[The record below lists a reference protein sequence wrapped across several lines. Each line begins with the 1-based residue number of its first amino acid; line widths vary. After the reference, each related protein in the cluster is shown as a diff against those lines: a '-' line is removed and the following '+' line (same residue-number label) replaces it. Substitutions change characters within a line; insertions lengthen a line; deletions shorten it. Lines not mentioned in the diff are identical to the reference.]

1 MMSGFK
7 KIEQKL
13 HQFTRK
19 YYTSEL
25 IKGSILFLSLGC
37 LYFFFTLFL
46 EYFLWLKTTAR
57 TLLFWFFLG
66 VELFLLI
73 RFIVLPLFK
82 LIGLRAG
89 ITATQSSKIIGRHFP
104 EVQDK
109 LLNVLQLK
117 QSANKSDLL
126 AASIDQK
133 THELQSVPFVK
144 AVDLSQNKKFLKFAV
159 IPGLIWLVTF
169 FSGNK
174 EVFTA
179 SLERI
184 VNHRKSYIPP
194 APFSFSLAEEKL
206 QVVQG
211 KSITVFIDVKG
222 KVLPVDPKIHFEN
235 QHYYLQKSS
244 NATFSYTFSDV
255 QKTVDFYVEAN
266 GVQSQK
272 YQIEVLKAP
281 TINNISLDLKYP
293 RYIGKKNERIQ
304 NAGNITVP
312 EGTKITWNVFASQTD
327 SVAFTNKGKPVF
339 FEQTSTNSFIFSKKI
354 NTPIDY
360 QISSSNINLRNFEN
374 LQFSVAVIKDKAP
387 SITVHSNIDDISH
400 GTAAFAGQISDD
412 YGIKKLQLVY
422 YVDTTPQF
430 QNVVDLEITNE
441 NIQTFYYEFPV
452 GLSIEKG
459 INYKLFFQVFDNDGL
474 HGSKKSKSKI
484 FNYRK
489 QTEEE
494 LEQGLLQEQRN
505 TINDIDNSI
514 EKQQQQQKKLEEFQK
529 DLQTKNKI
537 NWNDKKKIKK
547 FIKRQNQYHR
557 MMQRQTEKLQENL
570 EKKEPINEQIQQK
583 KEVLKRRIA
592 ELNKLEKQQK
602 LLEEIQKIAEKL
614 NKDDLLKKT
623 KELAQQNQQ
632 QERSLTR
639 LLELTK
645 RFYVEQKTMQIA
657 NKIEKLSQKQERL
670 AKKEEN
676 NPIAQKEILAS
687 FDKIKEELEELNKD
701 NENLKEPMELPDV
714 EKEQGEIDAELK
726 NFEENLSRDRSA
738 AAKKNQKNSAKKMK
752 EMSAKIQKEML
763 EMEGESVEENMDDL
777 REILENLLI
786 FSFKQEQLMNKFDE
800 TSTSHPDFGEDLKL
814 QNQLKTYFEHIDDSL
829 YVLSLRLPK
838 ISVKIKDN
846 LSTTHYN
853 LQLSLDNFSEN
864 NFSEGISNQRYV
876 LTAVNDLSDYL
887 SNILSNMKNSMSMK
901 LGKGKSQKGGGGGF
915 SLPDLIK
922 KHGDLSKKMEQ
933 GLKKVNKPG
942 DGKEGNKKGNKLGKK
957 GGKSREQGTKETR
970 GTGESNGDLDGE
982 IYEIYK
988 EQSLLRQELQKQ
1000 ISQSE
1005 AEGNGVNSTAR
1016 KALKKMEDLENEIL
1030 EKGFNLATLQ
1040 QMNALNYELLKL
1052 NQAFLEQGKDKKRKS
1067 NTNFEEL
1074 QKRKVKAIEFKKQ
1087 FFNQTEILNRQSL
1100 PLQQNYKKKV
1110 RAYFSDIK

>member
-1 MMSGFK
+1 MVNGFK
-7 KIEQKL
+7 NIEQKL

-19 YYTSEL
+19 YYASEL
-25 IKGSILFLSLGC
+25 IKGTILFLSLGC

-73 RFIVLPLFK
+73 RFIVLPVFK

-89 ITATQSSKIIGRHFP
+89 ITAVQSSKIIGRHFP

-117 QSANKSDLL
+117 QNANKSDLL

-133 THELQSVPFVK
+133 AHELQSVPFVK
-144 AVDLSQNKKFLKFAV
+144 AVDLKQNKKFLKYAL
-159 IPGLIWLVTF
+159 IPVLIWLVTF
-169 FSGNK
+169 FSGNRQ
-174 EVFTA
+174 VFTS

-184 VNHRKSYIPP
+184 VNHRTSYIPP
-194 APFSFSLAEEKL
+194 APFSFSLIEEKL
-206 QVVQG
+206 QVIQG
-211 KSITVFIDVKG
+211 KSITIFIGVKG
-222 KVLPVDPKIHFEN
+222 NVLPVEAKIHFEN
-235 QHYYLQKSS
+235 QHYYLQNTS
-244 NATFSYTFSDV
+244 NATFSYTFLDV

-272 YQIEVLKAP
+272 YQIEVLKTP
-281 TINNISLDLKYP
+281 IINNISLDLNYP
-293 RYIGKKNERIQ
+293 RYIGKINESIQ
-304 NAGNITVP
+304 NAGNIVVP

-327 SVAFTNKGKPVF
+327 SVAFMNNGKRFF
-339 FEQTSTNSFIFSKKI
+339 FESTSTNNFIFSKKI

-360 QISSSNINLRNFEN
+360 QISSSNTNLRNFEN
-374 LQFSVAVIKDKAP
+374 LQFSVAVVKDEAP
-387 SITVHSNIDDISH
+387 SISVHSNIDSISQ
-400 GTAAFAGQISDD
+400 GTAMFAGQVSDD

-422 YVDTTPQF
+422 YVDTTPQL
-430 QNVVDLEITNE
+430 QNILDLEITNE
-441 NIQTFYYEFPV
+441 NIQTFYYEFPG

-459 INYKLFFQVFDNDGL
+459 INYKLFFQVFDNDGV

-494 LEQGLLQEQRN
+494 LEQELLQEQRN
-505 TINDIDNSI
+505 TINNIENSI
-514 EKQQQQQKKLEEFQK
+514 QKQQRKKLEKVQK
-529 DLQTKNKI
+529 DLQAKKKI
-537 NWNDKKKIKK
+537 NWNDQKKIKN
-547 FIKRQNQYHR
+547 FVERLNQYHN

-570 EKKEPINEQIQQK
+570 EEKASVNEQIQQK

-602 LLEEIQKIAEKL
+602 FLDEIQKIVEKL
-614 NKDDLLKKT
+614 NKEDLLKKA

-639 LLELTK
+639 ILELTK
-645 RFYVEQKTMQIA
+645 RFYVEQKAMQIA

-670 AKKEEN
+670 AQNEAN
-676 NPIAQKEILAS
+676 DAIAQKEILKS
-687 FDKIKEELEELNKD
+687 FEEIKEELKELNKD
-701 NENLKEPMELPDV
+701 NENLKEPMGLPDV
-714 EKEQGEIDAELK
+714 EKEQEEIDAELK
-726 NFEENLSRDRSA
+726 SFEDNLFRDRSA
-738 AAKKNQKNSAKKMK
+738 AANKNQKNSSKMMK
-752 EMSAKIQKEML
+752 EMSVKMQKEML
-763 EMEGESVEENMDDL
+763 EMEVESMEENMDDL
-777 REILENLLI
+777 RKILENLLI

-800 TSTSHPDFGEDLKL
+800 TSASHPDFGNDLKF

-838 ISVKIKDN
+838 ISVKIKDD

-853 LQLSLDNFSEN
+853 LALSLDNFSEN
-864 NFSEGISNQRYV
+864 NFSKGVLNQRYV
-876 LTAVNDLSDYL
+876 MTSVNDLSDYL
-887 SNILSNMKNSMSMK
+887 SNILSSMKNSMSMK
-901 LGKGKSQKGGGGGF
+901 KGKGKKEKGSGF

-922 KHGDLSKKMEQ
+922 KQGDLSEKMKE
-933 GLKKVNKPG
+933 GLKKENKSG
-942 DGKEGNKKGNKLGKK
+942 DGKDGEKDGKGNKLGKQGK
-957 GGKSREQGTKETR
+957 KPEEGGMNEKK
-970 GTGESNGDLDGE
+970 GTGEFNDNLDGE

-1005 AEGNGVNSTAR
+1005 AEGNGANSAAR

-1030 EKGFNLATLQ
+1030 EKGLNQGTLQ
-1040 QMNALNYELLKL
+1040 KMNALNYELLKL
-1052 NQAFLEQGKDKKRKS
+1052 SQAVLEQGKDNKRKS
-1067 NTNFEEL
+1067 NTNFKVL
-1074 QKRKVKAIEFKKQ
+1074 QKRKIKAIEFKKQ

-1100 PLQQNYKKKV
+1100 PLQQNYKNKV